1 MVDITHSFVAFF
13 FVAVFGLIFG
23 SFVNVVIYR
32 LPIMEGR
39 QWRSMALETLQED
52 AEEQKRRES
61 RSAPGETPER
71 AEEAVV
77 LSDAALAELK
87 KARADH
93 EAARFSL
100 VYPPSHCPGC
110 HAPVKPLSNIPLV
123 SFIVQRG
130 KCKNCG
136 RPISWQYPIV
146 EFLAAL
152 GFVACYARWGMTIQT
167 LCGALFTLI
176 LLAASGID
184 WQRKYLLDVL
194 TLPLMWAGLLVN
206 AYEIFTPLFNA
217 VVGAAAGYMSLWLIF
232 QLFKLVTGKEGM
244 GYGDFKLV
252 AALGA
257 WLGYSMLPVVILLSA
272 VLGVVG
278 SLLVMKAKPNERV
291 PFGPYL
297 ALAGWLCFAQSDQVN
312 VLIDW
317 WLAKSGFM

>member
-1 MVDITHSFVAFF
+1 M
-13 FVAVFGLIFG
+13 
-23 SFVNVVIYR
+23 
-32 LPIMEGR
+32 
-39 QWRSMALETLQED
+39 
-52 AEEQKRRES
+52 
-61 RSAPGETPER
+61 
-71 AEEAVV
+71 
-77 LSDAALAELK
+77 
-87 KARADH
+87 
-93 EAARFSL
+93 
-100 VYPPSHCPGC
+100 
-110 HAPVKPLSNIPLV
+110 
-123 SFIVQRG
+123 
-130 KCKNCG
+130 
-136 RPISWQYPIV
+136 
-146 EFLAAL
+146 
-152 GFVACYARWGMTIQT
+152 
-167 LCGALFTLI
+167 
-176 LLAASGID
+176 
-184 WQRKYLLDVL
+184 
-194 TLPLMWAGLLVN
+194 LVN
-206 AYEIFTPLFNA
+206 AFEIFTPLFNA